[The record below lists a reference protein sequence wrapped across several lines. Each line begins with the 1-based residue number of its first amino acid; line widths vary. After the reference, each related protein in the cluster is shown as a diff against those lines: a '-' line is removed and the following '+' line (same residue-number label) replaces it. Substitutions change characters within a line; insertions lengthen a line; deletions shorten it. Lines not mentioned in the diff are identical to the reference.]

1 MSLEVGF
8 KRVVQSDILK
18 ASSVSVNN
26 STEAE
31 DAPSV
36 DRERFSFEDLKRKI
50 GVDFIT
56 EPGTDP
62 RSIFNWPD
70 RSPKAI
76 DKKKKRKKYNTKK
89 VKSRAIKF
97 IYVYKARINNTK
109 DSSTLF
115 KELINLVN

>member
-50 GVDFIT
+50 GVEFIT
-56 EPGTDP
+56 EPGADP

-70 RSPKAI
+70 KSPKAI

-89 VKSRAIKF
+89 VKGRAIKF
-97 IYVYKARINNTK
+97 IYVYKARINVTK